1 MKKNFLFIFVLL
13 FFSAT
18 AYCTTLSDG
27 QTINEQDSTITK
39 GVLENGLTYYVQK
52 NDSYPKHMTL
62 CMVVNVGSS
71 DETISE
77 KGYAH
82 FVEHMAFQGTT
93 NFPGTMALDYLG
105 SKGAMLGSEINAFTQ
120 VSYTQYDFTA
130 LPSEKN
136 VLDSVIMIMRD
147 FASEITFDPKDV
159 SNEKKVI
166 VEELHMSDNVDR
178 RLCDNY
184 FSSLYDDD
192 GFHMVNIIGS
202 EDWLKYITSVE
213 LKKFYD
219 KWYVPENIAV
229 VLVGDI
235 DTEYAC
241 NKIEE
246 LFSSMPHRTSPQ
258 KSAEYKIPEHDNV
271 DIYIDKNLATP
282 TGIITLSHER
292 INADDPVRFNEYC
305 YNDSLFTHL
314 LEQRFI
320 DIASR
325 PGSPFLDIAVIS
337 NYGKSDRH
345 VSLLFNT
352 KQGEFAKGLETCIR
366 TLSQIYTLGF
376 TDDEFNKAALYIETK
391 AFNNMMLCTLQPF
404 LVNYLYGWP
413 LVSPQQQW
421 LNTLS
426 YNSELLRL
434 TCKSWGDDIKILSS
448 FVSPDIS
455 FYNTPHMHLFYAAPG
470 EETLEF
476 GGAEEIVQFMKES
489 SVPDEVSFY
498 ENYLDPSF
506 AYSRSDYRVF
516 EKYFK
521 LPTDTTAAPSFKK
534 VLDNGITVVHT
545 NNGGSQAHM
554 SLFVPGGL
562 AALSPGDY
570 HLTDIN
576 SINCLEKARSID
588 GYSIDQISNYFYKEI
603 DYSKQVYENAA
614 VMEINFPTYN
624 LEMAFDFLYS
634 YFSHYAYNT
643 DGLNNVKECM
653 SYLAALS
660 ENKIENHV
668 ARHYNRAHCHRT
680 IQPSPSLVANITL
693 NDIERIDKALFG
705 NLDGATLYLSG
716 YFDKDTLDKFMD
728 TLLSK
733 LPTGDKITPLEP
745 YRHEYTESGKYEYS
759 IPFAKKRNTAVSL
772 NYDFSIAPEL
782 KERVMLDLVETMMYH
797 LLLRELREKNGYIY
811 SPYCIKHFDPT
822 NKTAAGLTINFNCH
836 TDNAADATK
845 RSHKCLQ
852 MIAKGKIS
860 DEFFNNCK
868 AMTNA
873 KWVLAPSFEQT
884 WLCEQY
890 QPLLE
895 SITLKDVSRFCKK
908 ILKDGTLIQNIFTGE
923 K

>member
-13 FFSAT
+13 FLSAT

-39 GVLENGLTYYVQK
+39 GVLENGLTYYVQE

-105 SKGAMLGSEINAFTQ
+105 SKGAMLGSEINACTE

-136 VLDSVIMIMRD
+136 VLDSVLMIMRD

-178 RLCDNY
+178 RLSDNY

-192 GFHMVNIIGS
+192 GFHIVNITGS

-282 TGIITLSHER
+282 TGIITLGHER

-391 AFNNMMLCTLQPF
+391 AFNNLALCTLQPF

-413 LVSPQQQW
+413 LVSQQQQH
-421 LNTLS
+421 LNTCY
-426 YNSELLRL
+426 YNRGLLPPVS
-434 TCKSWGDDIKILSS
+434 TDIR
-448 FVSPDIS
+448 

-476 GGAEEIVQFMKES
+476 GGTEEILQFMKES
-489 SVPDEVSFY
+489 SVLDEESYY
-498 ENYLDPSF
+498 ENCLNAGF
-506 AYSRSDYRVF
+506 ASSRSDYRVF
-516 EKYFK
+516 ENYFK
-521 LPTDTTAAPSFKK
+521 LPTDTTAAPSFIKE
-534 VLDNGITVVHT
+534 LDNGITVVHT
-545 NNGGSQAHM
+545 NKDNLQAHM

-576 SINCLEKARSID
+576 SINCLEKARSIL
-588 GYSIDQISNYFYKEI
+588 GNSIDQISNYFYKEI

-624 LEMAFDFLYS
+624 LAMAFDFLYS
-634 YFSHYAYNT
+634 YFSFYAYNT

-653 SYLAALS
+653 SNLAALS
-660 ENKIENHV
+660 ENKIETHI

-680 IQPSPSLVANITL
+680 IQPSPSLVTNITL

-705 NLDGATLYLSG
+705 NLNGATLYLSG
-716 YFDKDTLDKFMD
+716 YFDKDTLDKFLD
-728 TLLSK
+728 THLSK
-733 LPTGDKITPLEP
+733 LPVGDTREPLEP
-745 YRHEYTESGKYEYS
+745 YKHEYTESGKYEYS
-759 IPFAKKRNTAVSL
+759 IPFAKKRNTVVSL
-772 NYDFSIAPEL
+772 NYDFPIAPEL
-782 KERVMLDLVETMMYH
+782 KERIMLDLVETIMKRLLH
-797 LLLRELREKNGYIY
+797 LELRDKKGYIY
-811 SPYCIKHFDPT
+811 SNDCIKHFDPT
-822 NKTAAGLTINFNCH
+822 NKSAAGLTISFNCH
-836 TDNAADATK
+836 TDNAVDAAK

-860 DEFFNNCK
+860 DELFNNSK
-868 AMTNA
+868 AVANA
-873 KWVLAPSFEQT
+873 KWALAPSFEQT

>member
-13 FFSAT
+13 FLSAT

-105 SKGAMLGSEINAFTQ
+105 SKGAMFGSEINAFTQ

-136 VLDSVIMIMRD
+136 VLDSVLMIMRD

-192 GFHMVNIIGS
+192 GFHIVNIIGS

-213 LKKFYD
+213 LKKFYN

-246 LFSSMPHRTSPQ
+246 LFSSMPHRISPQ

-271 DIYIDKNLATP
+271 DIYIDKNLATS

-345 VSLLFNT
+345 VSLIFDT

-391 AFNNMMLCTLQPF
+391 AFNKAFNNLALCTLQPF

-413 LVSPQQQW
+413 LVSPQQQY

-426 YNSELLRL
+426 YNRELLP
-434 TCKSWGDDIKILSS
+434 

-498 ENYLDPSF
+498 ENYLDPGF
-506 AYSRSDYRVF
+506 AYSRSHYRVF
-516 EKYFK
+516 ENYFK

-576 SINCLEKARSID
+576 SINCLEKARSIL
-588 GYSIDQISNYFYKEI
+588 GNSTEQISNYFYKEI

-614 VMEINFPTYN
+614 VMEIKFPTYN
-624 LEMAFDFLYS
+624 LAMAFDFLYF

-653 SYLAALS
+653 SNLAALS
-660 ENKIENHV
+660 ENKIETHI

-705 NLDGATLYLSG
+705 NLNGATLYLSG
-716 YFDKDTLDKFMD
+716 YFDKDTLDKFLD
-728 TLLSK
+728 THLSK
-733 LPTGDKITPLEP
+733 LPVGDKITPLEP

-759 IPFAKKRNTAVSL
+759 IPFTKKRNTAVSL
-772 NYDFSIAPEL
+772 NYDFPIAPEL

-836 TDNAADATK
+836 TDNADDATK

-868 AMTNA
+868 AMTNT
-873 KWVLAPSFEQT
+873 KWGLAPSFEQT